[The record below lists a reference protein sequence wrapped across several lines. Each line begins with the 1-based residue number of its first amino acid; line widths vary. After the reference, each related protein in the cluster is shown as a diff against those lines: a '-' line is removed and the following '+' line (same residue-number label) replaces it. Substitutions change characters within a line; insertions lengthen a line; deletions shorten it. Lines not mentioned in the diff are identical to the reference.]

1 MKIVVS
7 ETTDIQLEWLVAK
20 CEGHDVVITT
30 IAEQAERFNNALL
43 QYGEKPSLEAVAA
56 VIAGLKPRLKHG
68 VHLVP
73 VPSYLT
79 DWAQGGPIIERKH
92 IHIGPR
98 TYGPATV
105 IMNSWRAIIGFD
117 PDGGEHLFEQDGP
130 TPLIAAMRVYVVSEL
145 GEEVDVPEELA

>member
-73 VPSYLT
+73 VPSYST
-79 DWAQGGPIIERKH
+79 DWAQGGPIIYREQ
-92 IHIGPR
+92 I
-98 TYGPATV
+98 ATKFWQSDKAWIADV
-105 IMNSWRAIIGFD
+105 KGGF
-117 PDGGEHLFEQDGP
+117 FEQCGP
-130 TPLIAAMRVYVVSEL
+130 HPLIAGTRCFVVSKL
-145 GEEVDVPEELA
+145 GEEVDVPEELT